1 MIGFLAYS
9 LAGHDKGEVYLIVEE
24 TKDFVYVVNGT
35 VRTVDK
41 PKKKN
46 KRHIQI
52 IKNHNPGLEIPSVT
66 LHSPHLKIFQLSF
79 ASNLILNLLQKF
91 Q

>member
-46 KRHIQI
+46 KRHI
-52 IKNHNPGLEIPSVT
+52 PVSYT
-66 LHSPHLKIFQLSF
+66 HLKLPTI
-79 ASNLILNLLQKF
+79 NPV
-91 Q
+91 

>member
-9 LAGHDKGEVYLIVEE
+9 LAGHDKGQVYLIVEE

-46 KRHIQI
+46 KRHIQV
-52 IKNHNPGLEIPSVT
+52 IKNQNPKLEISSVT
-66 LHSPHLKIFQLSF
+66 NEEIKHLIKLYCRDI
-79 ASNLILNLLQKF
+79 KEVK
-91 Q
+91 

>member
-66 LHSPHLKIFQLSF
+66 NEDIKHLIKLYCRDI
-79 ASNLILNLLQKF
+79 KDVK
-91 Q
+91 

>member
-52 IKNHNPGLEIPSVT
+52 IKNHNQIGR
-66 LHSPHLKIFQLSF
+66 
-79 ASNLILNLLQKF
+79 ASCRERVSA
-91 Q
+91 